1 MPLIAKEHIIIIFIS
16 RRWHAWIWIW
26 RCLGG
31 GGYFAARPGN
41 SSKADAISVFVGAKV
56 KLLFSCFRW
65 GVTYFT
71 GTKPLSWPRVWHPIR
86 FLTFQE
92 NTPSSWSSREIYY
105 DLWETFSPV
114 LSQRIPNF
122 PLNTGC
128 PNKEVPL
135 NVTLWNAIAAVI
147 STMKPVLGRLCSRHI
162 NFCPWWNFVVV
173 NFSKGTHTV
182 QVALFLAPRIPL
194 PLVNLVL
201 HDQLNF
207 FSMVSISILTVSV

>member
-16 RRWHAWIWIW
+16 RRLHAWIWIW

-105 DLWETFSPV
+105 DLWETFRQCSRRG
-114 LSQRIPNF
+114 SQTF
-122 PLNTGC
+122 PWIQC
-128 PNKEVPL
+128 PHKEVPL
-135 NVTLWNAIAAVI
+135 NVTLWNAIAAFI
-147 STMKPVLGRLCSRHI
+147 SKMKPVLGRLCSRHI
-162 NFCPWWNFVVV
+162 NFCPWWSFVVV
-173 NFSKGTHTV
+173 TFSKGTHTV
-182 QVALFLAPRIPL
+182 QVALFLAPRIP
-194 PLVNLVL
+194 PPQVNLVL

>member
-105 DLWETFSPV
+105 DLWETFRQCSRRG
-114 LSQRIPNF
+114 SQTF
-122 PLNTGC
+122 PWIQC

-135 NVTLWNAIAAVI
+135 NDSLECNSSCYFYNETCLRAPLFEAHKLL
-147 STMKPVLGRLCSRHI
+147 SLMKLCRCH
-162 NFCPWWNFVVV
+162 
-173 NFSKGTHTV
+173 
-182 QVALFLAPRIPL
+182 L
-194 PLVNLVL
+194 
-201 HDQLNF
+201 
-207 FSMVSISILTVSV
+207 

>member
-92 NTPSSWSSREIYY
+92 NTPSSWSSREIMIFGK
-105 DLWETFSPV
+105 LFRQCSRRGSQTFPWI
-114 LSQRIPNF
+114 Q
-122 PLNTGC
+122 C

-162 NFCPWWNFVVV
+162 NFCPWWSFVVV
-173 NFSKGTHTV
+173 TFSKGTHTV

-207 FSMVSISILTVSV
+207 FSMVSISILTVSE

>member
-26 RCLGG
+26 RCLAG

-122 PLNTGC
+122 PLNTVPQQRGSIKRDSLEC
-128 PNKEVPL
+128 NSSCHFYNETCLRAPLFEAHKLLSLMKLCRCHLLVKEH
-135 NVTLWNAIAAVI
+135 TLF
-147 STMKPVLGRLCSRHI
+147 R
-162 NFCPWWNFVVV
+162 
-173 NFSKGTHTV
+173 
-182 QVALFLAPRIPL
+182 
-194 PLVNLVL
+194 
-201 HDQLNF
+201 
-207 FSMVSISILTVSV
+207 